1 MNISPIIFSKV
12 YNQTN
17 LSNKNIF
24 SNSLKNDVFVRT
36 TSFGKKDTRDDKSF
50 ESFEKWA
57 EETNFIDNALKMINE
72 TAPILGSGFEGTTYA
87 IPGCD
92 KWVMKEYKRANLLP
106 EGLKRPRITKITDVS
121 PKLNIGQFVASVK
134 IPVGPSYS
142 QQFYVLKRQEGKS
155 FGVPYSDRD
164 TVSDSNVQKHIES
177 LRELAHFPQET
188 YKKLLDDIEYVNKQ
202 GCELDCVNPYNFMV
216 DSNKQT
222 INFVD
227 ANDARR
233 EKGIQYG
240 DVLFALLDGD
250 FAYSFENSNRP
261 QWEKDEA
268 NKYSREIC
276 SKFLSSMIKKQAR
289 FTPSPKFDKVY
300 NSKVFSQ
307 VIGETDAH
315 KKEDLMITL
324 GLY

>member
-1 MNISPIIFSKV
+1 MNISPVIFTKV
-12 YNQTN
+12 CNN
-17 LSNKNIF
+17 NNFSNKNIF
-24 SNSLKNDVFVRT
+24 NNSLKNDIFVRT
-36 TSFGKKDTRDDKSF
+36 TSFGKKESKDDKSF
-50 ESFEKWA
+50 EEFEKWA

-92 KWVMKEYKRANLLP
+92 KWVMKEYKRASLLP

-121 PKLNIGQFVASVK
+121 PKLNIGQFIASVK

-142 QQFYVLKRQEGKS
+142 QQFYILKRQNGKS

-164 TVSDSNVQKHIES
+164 TVSDFNVQKHKES
-177 LRELAHFPQET
+177 LKELASFPIET
-188 YKKLLDDIEYVNKQ
+188 YKKLLDDIEYVNNQ

-216 DSNKQT
+216 DSDKQT

-227 ANDARR
+227 ANDRRR

-250 FAYSFENSNRP
+250 FAHSFNASNRP
-261 QWEKDEA
+261 QSEKDEA
-268 NKYSREIC
+268 SKYSREIC
-276 SKFLSSMIKKQAR
+276 SKFLSSRIRKQAK
-289 FTPSPKFDKVY
+289 FTPSEKFDKVY
-300 NSKVFSQ
+300 NSEIFNQ
-307 VIGETDAH
+307 AIGETDPD